1 MSLINVIELAK
12 SYGPDDIFSG
22 ISLTIPHGA
31 RLAIVGPNGI
41 GKTTLLRILAGEE
54 TQTAGQV
61 QRARNL
67 SMGYLPQ
74 EAAFHSQHTLWE
86 ECLGAFK
93 SLLEME
99 GELER
104 LEAAMGDSAQAE
116 EILDRYG
123 HLQEEFDRLGGYTYP
138 TRIRQVLTG
147 LGFEPDEFEYP
158 LSHLSGG
165 QRTRAL
171 LARLLLSNPD
181 LLILDEPTNH
191 LDIAAVEWLEGY
203 LSQWEGAALIVSHDR
218 YFLDRVA
225 TTILEMTRTRFET
238 YRGNYSAYLLQRQ
251 ERWQLRQ
258 QIFQSEKE
266 RLEKEL
272 EYIRKNISGQRT
284 LQAKGKLRRLSR
296 TLEAIQSL
304 GMEAVRGKS
313 WSEISQEA
321 DISAHTMSVDEA
333 TRRVRSLS
341 EPDGRP
347 PSLSLSLR
355 PEARSGNIILRTTEL
370 RVGFPG
376 KELFA
381 ADDIELRRLECA
393 ALIGPNGAGKTTF
406 LKTILGQHP
415 PLSGEVSLGASL
427 QIGYF
432 AQAHE
437 DLRPER
443 SLVEEIE
450 STAPDMMLA
459 EIRSYLARF
468 LFTGEE
474 VFKRVQVLSGG
485 ERGRLALAKLALTRA
500 NLLLLDEP
508 TNHLDIPSQEIL
520 QQVLSEYQGTILL
533 VSHDRYL
540 IDALATQ
547 VWEIDEAERSLAV
560 FKGSYSEYHA
570 QKEAAREAERERAET
585 TPTRSGPARSG
596 QDGRQSAEERR
607 RKARLKEVEEQ
618 VTSLE
623 EQLAYL
629 ARELEDPPAEATR
642 VHDLGQEYVRL
653 ESELEALVKEWENL
667 HGYFNPL

>member
-1 MSLINVIELAK
+1 MSLITAVDLAK

-22 ISLTIPHGA
+22 ISFTIPQGA

-41 GKTTLLRILAGEE
+41 GKTTLLRILAGVE
-54 TQTAGQV
+54 TQSAGQV
-61 QRARNL
+61 GRAKNL
-67 SMGYLPQ
+67 SLGYLPQ
-74 EAAFHSQHTLWE
+74 EAAFHSEHTLWE
-86 ECLGAFK
+86 ECLSAFEA
-93 SLLEME
+93 LLEME
-99 GELER
+99 AELAR
-104 LEAAMGDSAQAE
+104 LEAAMSEPDQAE
-116 EILDRYG
+116 QVLDRYG
-123 HLQEEFDRLGGYTYP
+123 RLQEEFDRLGGYTYP

-147 LGFEPDEFEYP
+147 LGFEAGEFDYP

-238 YRGNYSAYLLQRQ
+238 YRGNYSAYLQQRQ

-258 QIFQSEKE
+258 QVFESEVE

-272 EYIRKNISGQRT
+272 DYIRRNISGQRT

-296 TLEAIQSL
+296 TLEAIQSV
-304 GMEAVRGKS
+304 GVEAVQGKS
-313 WSEISQEA
+313 WSQISQEA

-333 TRRVRSLS
+333 TRLLRSLS
-341 EPDGRP
+341 QPDSRP
-347 PSLSLSLR
+347 PVLNLNLR
-355 PEARSGNIILRTTEL
+355 PEARSGNIILRTSDL
-370 RVGFPG
+370 RVGFPE

-381 ADDIELRRLECA
+381 TDDIELRRLECA

-406 LKTILGQHP
+406 LKTILGQRP
-415 PLSGEVSLGASL
+415 PLGGQVSLGASL

-443 SLVEEIE
+443 NLVEEIE
-450 STAPDMMLA
+450 SAAPGMLLA

-468 LFTGEE
+468 LFTGDD
-474 VFKRVQVLSGG
+474 VFKKVAVLSGG

-520 QQVLSEYQGTILL
+520 QEVLAEYQGTILL

-547 VWEIDEAERSLAV
+547 VWEIDEAERSLEV
-560 FKGSYSEYHA
+560 FEGSYSEYHA
-570 QKEAAREAERERAET
+570 YKEAAREAERERVEGSQAKA
-585 TPTRSGPARSG
+585 RPARPN
-596 QDGRQSAEERR
+596 QDARPTPQERQRR
-607 RKARLKEVEEQ
+607 ARLKQVEEL
-618 VTSLE
+618 VSSLE
-623 EQLAYL
+623 EQLSTL
-629 ARELEDPPAEATR
+629 SKQLEKPPAGATR
-642 VHDLGQEYVRL
+642 VHELGEEYVRVQA
-653 ESELEALVKEWENL
+653 ELEELLKEWESL
-667 HGYFNPL
+667 HD

>member
-1 MSLINVIELAK
+1 MSLITAVDLAK

-22 ISLTIPHGA
+22 ISFTIPQGA

-41 GKTTLLRILAGEE
+41 GKTTLLRILAGVE
-54 TQTAGQV
+54 TQSAGQV
-61 QRARNL
+61 GRAKNL

-74 EAAFHSQHTLWE
+74 EAAFHSEHTLWE
-86 ECLGAFK
+86 ECLSAFEA
-93 SLLEME
+93 LLEME
-99 GELER
+99 AELAR
-104 LEAAMGDSAQAE
+104 LEAAMSEPDQAE
-116 EILDRYG
+116 QVLDRYG
-123 HLQEEFDRLGGYTYP
+123 RLQDEFDRQGGYTYP

-147 LGFEPDEFEYP
+147 LGFEAGEFDYP

-171 LARLLLSNPD
+171 LAHLLLSNPD

-191 LDIAAVEWLEGY
+191 LDIVAVEWLEGY

-238 YRGNYSAYLLQRQ
+238 YRGNYSAYLQQRQ
-251 ERWQLRQ
+251 ERWQLRR
-258 QIFQSEKE
+258 QIYESEVE

-272 EYIRKNISGQRT
+272 DYIRRNISGQRT

-304 GMEAVRGKS
+304 GMDDVQGKS

-321 DISAHTMSVDEA
+321 DISSHTMSVDEA
-333 TRRVRSLS
+333 TRALRSLS
-341 EPDGRP
+341 RPDARP
-347 PSLSLSLR
+347 PVLNLNLR
-355 PEARSGNIILRTTEL
+355 PEARSGNIILRTSDL
-370 RVGFPG
+370 RVGFPE

-381 ADDIELRRLECA
+381 TDDIELRRLECA

-406 LKTILGQHP
+406 LKTILGQRP
-415 PLSGEVSLGASL
+415 PLGGQVSLGASL

-443 SLVEEIE
+443 NLVEEIE
-450 STAPDMMLA
+450 SAAPGMLLA

-468 LFTGEE
+468 LFTGDD
-474 VFKRVQVLSGG
+474 VFKKVAVLSGG

-520 QQVLSEYQGTILL
+520 QEVLAEYQGTILL

-547 VWEIDEAERSLAV
+547 IWEIDEAERSLEV

-570 QKEAAREAERERAET
+570 YKEAAREAGRERVESSQSKA
-585 TPTRSGPARSG
+585 RPARPN
-596 QDGRQSAEERR
+596 QDGRPTPQERQR
-607 RKARLKEVEEQ
+607 RARLKQVEEL
-618 VTSLE
+618 VSSLE
-623 EQLAYL
+623 EQLSL
-629 ARELEDPPAEATR
+629 LSKQLENPPAEAAR
-642 VHDLGQEYVRL
+642 VHKLGGEYVRVQA
-653 ESELEALVKEWENL
+653 ELEELLKEWESL
-667 HGYFNPL
+667 HD

>member
-1 MSLINVIELAK
+1 MSLINVTDLAK
-12 SYGPDDIFSG
+12 SYGPEDIFSG
-22 ISLTIPHGA
+22 ISLTIPHAA

-54 TQTAGQV
+54 TQSAGQV

-67 SMGYLPQ
+67 SIGYLPQ
-74 EAAFHSQHTLWE
+74 EAAFQSRHTLWE
-86 ECLGAFK
+86 ECLSAFEN
-93 SLLEME
+93 LLEME
-99 GELER
+99 SELAR
-104 LEAAMGDSAQAE
+104 LEAAMSNPDQAGE
-116 EILDRYG
+116 VLDRYG

-147 LGFEPDEFEYP
+147 LGFEPDEFGYP
-158 LSHLSGG
+158 LTHLSGG

-191 LDIAAVEWLEGY
+191 LDITAVEWLEGY

-238 YRGNYSAYLLQRQ
+238 YRGNYSAYLRQRQ

-258 QIFQSEKE
+258 QIFQTEKE

-296 TLEAIQSL
+296 TLEAIESM
-304 GMEAVRGKS
+304 GMEALRGMS
-313 WSEISQEA
+313 WSKISQEA
-321 DISAHTMSVDEA
+321 DISTHAMSVDEA

-347 PSLSLSLR
+347 PVLSLSLR
-355 PEARSGNIILRTTEL
+355 PEARSGNIILRTSEL
-370 RVGFPG
+370 RVGFPD
-376 KELFA
+376 KELFT

-406 LKTILGQHP
+406 LKTILGQRP

-443 SLVEEIE
+443 SLIEEIE
-450 STAPDMMLA
+450 SAAPGMLLA

-468 LFTGEE
+468 LFTGED
-474 VFKRVQVLSGG
+474 VFKRVEVLSGG

-520 QQVLSEYQGTILL
+520 QEVLAGYQGTILL

-547 VWEIDEAERSLAV
+547 VWEIDEAERSLVV
-560 FKGSYSEYHA
+560 FKGTYSEYYA
-570 QKEAAREAERERAET
+570 QKEAAREAERGRAEAT
-585 TPTRSGPARSG
+585 QVRSSPSRSSQEG
-596 QDGRQSAEERR
+596 KQSAQERR
-607 RKARLKEVEEQ
+607 RQVRLKEVEEQ
-618 VTSLE
+618 VATLE

-629 ARELEDPPAEATR
+629 ARELETPPAEAAR
-642 VHDLGQEYVRL
+642 VYNLGEEYVRL
-653 ESELEALVKEWENL
+653 ERELEALVKEWESL
-667 HGYFNPL
+667 HG